1 MSECDLDYLILG
13 GGAVGCIYGGLLSNS
28 GHNVQI
34 INRSLKTVE
43 SIKKNGLHLDLNGKK
58 INCFPKAGQPSDAM
72 TARVV
77 MVFTKTYQ
85 TRNALLGVLPKM
97 NSKTTYLS
105 LQNGLGNGK
114 ILSDIT
120 HSNSILHGVTMLPA
134 TLLKAGHV
142 KSKGVNTT
150 WFGSYKSAEHNI
162 AHSILHDLIKCDFDV
177 SLVENPNIHIWQKAC
192 FNIAL
197 NAISA
202 LINGSPGLIG
212 DFPGVKNI
220 VYELAAE
227 AIEVAKHDGIKV
239 EIKKIYEMIDFV
251 CTNHRYHKPSML
263 QDIQLE
269 RTTEIES
276 LNGFIVERAKE
287 LNIKTPINQMITE
300 LVRARENAS
309 KFWKSSK

>member
-1 MSECDLDYLILG
+1 
-13 GGAVGCIYGGLLSNS
+13 
-28 GHNVQI
+28 
-34 INRSLKTVE
+34 
-43 SIKKNGLHLDLNGKK
+43 
-58 INCFPKAGQPSDAM
+58 M

-85 TRNALLGVLPKM
+85 TKNALLGVLPKM

-192 FNIAL
+192 FNISL

-220 VYELAAE
+220 VPPQAQRPADSLPSGREPPKRTLSADFAKKLKVAESGKKPPRTNPTFGREYE
-227 AIEVAKHDGIKV
+227 
-239 EIKKIYEMIDFV
+239 KKGGD
-251 CTNHRYHKPSML
+251 T
-263 QDIQLE
+263 
-269 RTTEIES
+269 
-276 LNGFIVERAKE
+276 
-287 LNIKTPINQMITE
+287 
-300 LVRARENAS
+300 
-309 KFWKSSK
+309 